1 MVDVQALVL
10 QLRLIHL
17 LIQTQVGKI
26 SNIWELNILWPHSL
40 RFQSQL
46 MYPNLYLITGGFSQ
60 HHPDSVVAVSNSKG
74 TKLKSQLM
82 HHCKRNSVNV
92 SIQDDDDIM
101 EVEDHQRAMLDKLN
115 GNPAAAVFVSSIS
128 NSSQPIFPLLETQ
141 M

>member
-1 MVDVQALVL
+1 MNGTKYFN
-10 QLRLIHL
+10 RML
-17 LIQTQVGKI
+17 LF
-26 SNIWELNILWPHSL
+26 L
-40 RFQSQL
+40 RFRF
-46 MYPNLYLITGGFSQ
+46 LIGGFSQ

-92 SIQDDDDIM
+92 SLQDDDEIM
-101 EVEDHQRAMLDKLN
+101 EVEDHQRAMMDKLN

-128 NSSQPIFPLLETQ
+128 NSSQPICPLLETQ